1 MTDAVSCP
9 CGATLRVPPQAQGK
23 RLRCPQCQRLVA
35 TPASPSNSTA
45 ASHAGTPYQA
55 NASDVG
61 WTCSICLTAVGLGER
76 VRRCPS
82 CDQLYHDECWSEVG
96 GCGTFGCTQ
105 GPTVDKSEST
115 PQAPLTA
122 WGDEKDCPI
131 CGETIKSIAL
141 KCRYCGTTFDT
152 ADPLTVADLRKSAR
166 QRDQL
171 QQLRQS
177 VIALFVVGLL
187 GICAPLIAVVSA
199 VYLIPKRAELA
210 KCGPLYM
217 IMGWTALGLSCV
229 YSLLML
235 LFFLAGNL

>member
-1 MTDAVSCP
+1 VTDAVTCS
-9 CGATLRVPPQAQGK
+9 CGATLRIPPPLQGK
-23 RLRCPQCQRLVA
+23 SLRCPKCGQVVA
-35 TPASPSNSTA
+35 AQAAAVDADSTA
-45 ASHAGTPYQA
+45 SQA
-55 NASDVG
+55 TAVDAEL
-61 WTCSICLTAVGLGER
+61 TCSICLTKFAAGEI
-76 VRRCPS
+76 VRRCSS
-82 CDQLYHDECWSEVG
+82 CDQLYHEECWAEVG

-141 KCRYCGTTFDT
+141 KCRYCGATFDT

-171 QQLRQS
+171 QQIRQS

-187 GICAPLIAVVSA
+187 GACAPLIAVVSA